1 MPGGLDRL
9 RGVGRLIRAAES
21 TGGTRFVTGVT
32 TADPSGGWIDVDVG
46 VQVVPAKV
54 PGSFRAAL
62 AKGQDVRLSVQ
73 GTLYTVDSVLSALS
87 TPSVSST
94 PSSSGVSPGVNS
106 TTSSGAPAGSSVDT
120 VASYTRGLAGDINAL
135 RNDTR
140 DIADDLV
147 NLRDTVNDLLDTVAD
162 IKSALTDQGHI
173 S

>member
-32 TADPSGGWIDVDVG
+32 TAAPSGGWIDVDVG

-62 AKGQDVRLSVQ
+62 AEGQDVRLSVQ
-73 GTLYTVDSVLSALS
+73 GTLYTVDSVLSALPA
-87 TPSVSST
+87 PSVDE
-94 PSSSGVSPGVNS
+94 PPGESGASPGVN
-106 TTSSGAPAGSSVDT
+106 TTVSSGASSGSSLETCCT
-120 VASYTRGLAGDINAL
+120 VTRGLAGDINELRGDVGGVANDVTDLAGRFDELLATVDQMRQAL
-135 RNDTR
+135 
-140 DIADDLV
+140 A
-147 NLRDTVNDLLDTVAD
+147 
-162 IKSALTDQGHI
+162 DQGHI